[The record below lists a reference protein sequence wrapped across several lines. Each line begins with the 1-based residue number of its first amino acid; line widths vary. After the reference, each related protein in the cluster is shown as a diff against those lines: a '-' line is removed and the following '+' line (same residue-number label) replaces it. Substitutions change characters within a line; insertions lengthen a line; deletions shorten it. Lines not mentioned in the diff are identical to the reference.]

1 MNDSI
6 AGSSGVDTI
15 TISADWNTGPHDTG
29 IIEQEISTIIN
40 LGDVNLN
47 YSDSITFAPS
57 GSITSNTYITGAAG
71 STITLSGID
80 DFAPV
85 TRSDHNELI
94 ERIAKLE
101 AALIEEAELRA
112 KHPAVKTAYDE
123 YRLLLVL
130 AKQHT
135 PDILTED

>member
-6 AGSSGVDTI
+6 AGGSGVDTI

-29 IIEQEISTIIN
+29 IVAQEISTIN
-40 LGDVNLN
+40 LGDINLN

-57 GSITSNTYITGAAG
+57 GSVTSNTYSTGVG
-71 STITLSGID
+71 GTITISGID

-94 ERIAKLE
+94 ERISKLE
-101 AALIEEAELRA
+101 AALTEEAELRA

-135 PDILTED
+135 PDILTDE

>member
-1 MNDSI
+1 MSTTDSVTG
-6 AGSSGVDTI
+6 ATGTDTI
-15 TISADWNTGPHDTG
+15 TITAYDWKHDNM
-29 IIEQEISTIIN
+29 STAGVIAQDVETIN
-40 LGDVNLN
+40 LGDINLN
-47 YSDSITFAPS
+47 YSDTVTFAPS
-57 GSITSNTYITGAAG
+57 INITGGGTA

-85 TRSDHNELI
+85 TRLDHNELI
-94 ERIAKLE
+94 ERIVKLE
-101 AALIEEAELRA
+101 AALTEEAELRA

-135 PDILTED
+135 PDILTDE